1 MVRVRIG
8 LSRSIYFDN
17 QKQVAEFFNIKNC
30 SKKAL
35 EARARVLSMEV
46 EFN

>member
-1 MVRVRIG
+1 MIRVTIG
-8 LSRSIYFDN
+8 LSRSKYFDS

-46 EFN
+46 EF

>member
-1 MVRVRIG
+1 MIRVRIG
-8 LSRSIYFDN
+8 LSRSKYFDS
-17 QKQVAEFFNIKNC
+17 QKQVAEFFNIKSC

-46 EFN
+46 EF